1 VGWQIKSM
9 CVRVMVNQVG
19 NYHMGYMEEGDN
31 RIAFMY
37 RLVKGITKRS
47 FGLNVALLAKLPKEI
62 VDRAGDMSKRLE
74 SQVSLVVT
82 PHVKQLLLL
91 LALPCRVPRAVTGH
105 AEPRHSML
113 VRCKKRYVSALRRW
127 LARCSGKLA
136 APRQV
141 ARTCP
146 RSLWRFKA
154 KQNSFLARAR
164 SFSLPFVGSSA
175 LQREPTIVAPAAAFR
190 HRPGCNVDTH
200 LAHWRMI

>member
-1 VGWQIKSM
+1 
-9 CVRVMVNQVG
+9 
-19 NYHMGYMEEGDN
+19 MGYMEEGDN

-74 SQVSLVVT
+74 SQVSFVVT
-82 PHVKQLLLL
+82 RHVKQLLLL
-91 LALPCRVPRAVTGH
+91 PALPSRFPRAVCSH
-105 AEPRHSML
+105 AEPRNSML

-127 LARCSGKLA
+127 LGRCSGKLA

-141 ARTCP
+141 TRTCP
-146 RSLWRFKA
+146 RSLWCFKA

-164 SFSLPFVGSSA
+164 SFSLQFFGSSA
-175 LQREPTIVAPAAAFR
+175 LHRGPSTVAPAAAFR
-190 HRPGCNVDTH
+190 HRPGCHAGTH
-200 LAHWRMI
+200 LAHWKTIWPRIRNFDSSDG

>member
-1 VGWQIKSM
+1 MGWQIKSM

-91 LALPCRVPRAVTGH
+91 LALPCRVPCAVTGH

-113 VRCKKRYVSALRRW
+113 VRCKKR
-127 LARCSGKLA
+127 
-136 APRQV
+136 
-141 ARTCP
+141 
-146 RSLWRFKA
+146 
-154 KQNSFLARAR
+154 
-164 SFSLPFVGSSA
+164 
-175 LQREPTIVAPAAAFR
+175 
-190 HRPGCNVDTH
+190 
-200 LAHWRMI
+200 